1 VNVDEMDLVS
11 QLKDAA
17 ALRPEAYERARTTLR
32 AAMAEPGSAR
42 VPELVAV
49 PGAAPVRRDGSSRPR
64 NRRRGTVGTLGKV
77 GIGAGIGAVAAGVA
91 VALVATSTPQPA
103 APGGSASP
111 AAKAPAVTSRLVTL
125 AAVIKASSRNLPGNA
140 SLVIQTDVGAPSPGN
155 VTYNLYTDNGAYYGA
170 NNKKGITAAVD
181 HHQNLAGHWL
191 DARQVVAA
199 ARYAA
204 TGGLAAAR
212 QRMLNAT
219 PGQSEQF
226 ERLLRLSPAARKKL
240 WDKEMAKNRALLKAK
255 HAWPLPVPTD
265 KALRNDINYEIWYNS
280 VNALTEGAGNPQVR
294 EGVLRVLSTI
304 PEVTVAN
311 STTGGQAALALTAA
325 PALMGSGLPA
335 QVVTVNA
342 RTGMPISMV
351 NGRPGQK
358 YYSNTTFQVSRV
370 RLARVRA
377 GRF

>member
-1 VNVDEMDLVS
+1 MNVDEMDLIS

-17 ALRPEAYERARTTLR
+17 PLRPEAYERARTTLR
-32 AAMAEPGSAR
+32 AAMADPGREPA
-42 VPELVAV
+42 PELVAV
-49 PGAAPVRRDGSSRPR
+49 PGTAPGRREGLSRTR
-64 NRRRGTVGTLGKV
+64 TGRRGMRTLGKV
-77 GIGAGIGAVAAGVA
+77 GIGAGISAVAAGVA
-91 VALVATSTPQPA
+91 VALVATSTSQPA
-103 APGGSASP
+103 APGGSQSP
-111 AAKAPAVTSRLVTL
+111 AAKGSAVNSQLVTL
-125 AAVIKASSRNLPGNA
+125 AAAIKASSGNLHGNA

-155 VTYNLYTDNGAYYGA
+155 VTYNLFTDHGAYYGA
-170 NNKKGITAAVD
+170 NSKKGITAAVD
-181 HHQNLAGHWL
+181 HHQNLAGSWL

-204 TGGLAAAR
+204 TGDLTAAR

-219 PGQSEQF
+219 SAAKQF
-226 ERLLRLSPAARKKL
+226 ERLLRLGPAARKKL
-240 WDKEMAKNRALLKAK
+240 WEKEMAKDRAILKAK

-280 VNALTEGAGNPQVR
+280 INALTEGAGNPQVR

-311 STTGGQAALALTAA
+311 SATGGQPTLALTAA
-325 PALMGSGLPA
+325 PALMGGGLPA

-342 RTGMPISMV
+342 RTGMPISLV
-351 NGRPGQK
+351 NGTPGQK
-358 YYSNTTFQVSRV
+358 YYSKTTYRVSRV
-370 RLARVRA
+370 TLASVRS

>member
-1 VNVDEMDLVS
+1 M
-11 QLKDAA
+11 
-17 ALRPEAYERARTTLR
+17 
-32 AAMAEPGSAR
+32 
-42 VPELVAV
+42 
-49 PGAAPVRRDGSSRPR
+49 
-64 NRRRGTVGTLGKV
+64 GTLGKV

-91 VALVATSTPQPA
+91 VALVATSTPQSA

-111 AAKAPAVTSRLVTL
+111 RAKVPVVNSQLVTL

-155 VTYNLYTDNGAYYGA
+155 VTYNLFTDGGAYYGA
-170 NNKKGITAAVD
+170 NNKQGITAAVLKHD
-181 HHQNLAGHWL
+181 NQAGHWL
-191 DARQVVAA
+191 DALQVVAA

-204 TGGLAAAR
+204 TGDLTTAR

-219 PGQSEQF
+219 SAAEQF
-226 ERLLRLSPAARKKL
+226 ERLLSLSPAARKKL
-240 WDKEMAKNRALLKAK
+240 WEKEMAKSRAILKAK

-280 VNALTEGAGNPQVR
+280 INALTEGAGNPQVR

-304 PEVTVAN
+304 PEVTVAHA
-311 STTGGQAALALTAA
+311 TTGRQPTLALTAA
-325 PALMGSGLPA
+325 PALMGGGLPA
-335 QVVTVNA
+335 QVVTISA

-351 NGRPGQK
+351 NGTPGQR
-358 YYSNTTFQVSRV
+358 YYSKTTYRVSRV
-370 RLARVRA
+370 TLAHVRA

>member
-17 ALRPEAYERARTTLR
+17 PLRPEAYERARTTLR
-32 AAMAEPGSAR
+32 AAMAEPGPAR
-42 VPELVAV
+42 RPELVAV
-49 PGAAPVRRDGSSRPR
+49 PGAAPVREGLARAR
-64 NRRRGTVGTLGKV
+64 NRRRGIGTLGKV

-103 APGGSASP
+103 APGGSASHS
-111 AAKAPAVTSRLVTL
+111 AKAPEVNPQLVTL
-125 AAVIKASSRNLPGNA
+125 AAVIKASDHNLPGNA

-155 VTYNLYTDNGAYYGA
+155 VTYNLFTDSGAYYGA
-170 NNKKGITAAVD
+170 NNKRGITAAVLKHD
-181 HHQNLAGHWL
+181 NLAGHWL
-191 DARQVVAA
+191 DASQVVSA

-204 TGGLAAAR
+204 TGDLTTAR

-219 PGQSEQF
+219 SGAEQF

-240 WDKEMAKNRALLKAK
+240 WEKEMAKSRAILKAK

-265 KALRNDINYEIWYNS
+265 KTLRNDINYEIWYNS
-280 VNALTEGAGNPQVR
+280 INALTEGAGNPQVR
-294 EGVLRVLSTI
+294 EGVLRVLATI
-304 PEVTVAN
+304 PEVTVADA
-311 STTGGQAALALTAA
+311 TTGRQPTLALTAA
-325 PALMGSGLPA
+325 PALMGGGLPA
-335 QVVTVNA
+335 QVVTISA

-351 NGRPGQK
+351 NGTPGQK
-358 YYSNTTFQVSRV
+358 YYSKTTYQVSRV
-370 RLARVRA
+370 TLAGVRA